1 MVIFFAMDVT
11 LELEKL
17 CYAVVPL
24 KRDAMQWHQ
33 SYRKMRGLS
42 MIAFSWSEYVRAITV
57 HSSNALL
64 EDTIEELTILMQTDT
79 SMEYCRWFDV
89 LLNKVIICEEYT
101 ISICLRDLKTE
112 LRCSVNMF

>member
-1 MVIFFAMDVT
+1 
-11 LELEKL
+11 
-17 CYAVVPL
+17 
-24 KRDAMQWHQ
+24 
-33 SYRKMRGLS
+33 

-101 ISICLRDLKTE
+101 ISICLRDLKNRIEVLGEYVLTKDFAWYTFFGHTARDYQLSFVFCTE
-112 LRCSVNMF
+112 AE